1 MMEIDGRFWL
11 NKDNKPFLGEG
22 RVRLLKKIDEVG
34 SIHAA
39 SKAMKMSYK
48 AAWDMLRD
56 IDKLSKAPFL
66 EKQIGGKGGGGAKL
80 TPYAREMIATYD
92 NFHKLHR
99 EFIERF
105 KEAGDNP
112 EKLKMI
118 LNRTF
123 LTTSARNQPLCEIMN
138 IEEHKLSSLLSLKTK
153 DGEVLKSKITTK
165 SLKNMGVTPKTSLY
179 AIIKSSDIKI
189 VFDAPKNP
197 DNINVLKGDIELVE
211 KSEENIEVT
220 FKSDKG
226 LMLTALLESKV
237 DIKLSNNTQAFALI
251 EYDNIL
257 IGM

>member
-1 MMEIDGRFWL
+1 MEIDGRFWL

-22 RVRLLKKIDEVG
+22 RVRLLKQIDEHG

-56 IDKLSKAPFL
+56 IDKLSKTPFL
-66 EKQIGGKGGGGAKL
+66 EKQIGGKSGGGTKL

-92 NFHKLHR
+92 DFHKLYR

-112 EKLKMI
+112 QKLKMI

-123 LTTSARNQPLCEIMN
+123 LTTSARNQLLCKVISLD
-138 IEEHKLSSLLSLKTK
+138 EHKLGSIISLKTK
-153 DGEVLKSKITTK
+153 EGETLKSKITTK
-165 SLKNMGVTPKTSLY
+165 SLKNIGIKQDASIY

-189 VFDAPKNP
+189 VFEAPKETQKC
-197 DNINVLKGDIELVE
+197 NVLKGDIELIE
-211 KSEENIEVT
+211 KSDENIEIT
-220 FKSDKG
+220 FKTDKG
-226 LMLTALLESKV
+226 LMLTAFLESNAN
-237 DIKLSNNTQAFALI
+237 IKLSENTQAYAII

-257 IGM
+257 IGV

>member
-11 NKDNKPFLGEG
+11 NKDDKPFLGEG

-48 AAWDMLRD
+48 AAWDMLHS
-56 IDKLSKAPFL
+56 IDALSKTPFL
-66 EKQIGGKGGGGAKL
+66 DKQIGGKGGGGAKL
-80 TPYAREMIATYD
+80 TPYAREMIASYD
-92 NFHKLHR
+92 DFHKLHR

-112 EKLKMI
+112 KKLKMI

-138 IEEHKLSSLLSLKTK
+138 IEEHKLSSIISLKTK
-153 DGEVLKSKITTK
+153 DGEILKSKITTK

-179 AIIKSSDIKI
+179 AIIKSSDIRI
-189 VFDAPKNP
+189 VFDVPKNQN
-197 DNINVLKGDIELVE
+197 DANVLKGDIELVE

-220 FKSDKG
+220 FKTDKG
-226 LMLTALLESKV
+226 LMLIALLESKV
-237 DIKLSNNTQAFALI
+237 DIKLSNNTQAFAII